1 MIPNADSVLNEPS
14 LELTPSLVWQS
25 RSASVLHLLH
35 LKNKRAKVGA
45 QSRLGAQWNI
55 RNGQYI
61 PEEVQL
67 MELGDRVQQQDGRFL
82 T

>member
-1 MIPNADSVLNEPS
+1 MIIYFDSVSGEAFLDPTCS
-14 LELTPSLVWQS
+14 VACQS
-25 RSASVLHLLH
+25 RSIPMIYLLQRY
-35 LKNKRAKVGA
+35 KRHGERTKQV
-45 QSRLGAQWNI
+45 LGARYNI
-55 RNGQYI
+55 RNGQYM